1 MNKDLFKQDL
11 GDIDKT
17 IIKHKDTEFSEFIK
31 DQLNEIF
38 NRQAGGVEMDE
49 GIGTEYATFEVCKV
63 YNLAEVLSNGNQ
75 LQKKYSSVVCNEV
88 AKLSFN
94 IQEYLKKN
102 KK

>member
-1 MNKDLFKQDL
+1 MDKDSFKQDL
-11 GDIDKT
+11 ADIDRT

-31 DQLNEIF
+31 GQLNEIF
-38 NRQAGGVEMDE
+38 NRQAGEVKVDE
-49 GIGTEYATFEVCKV
+49 GIDTEYATFEVGKV

-75 LQKKYSSVVCNEV
+75 LQKAYSSAVCNEV
-88 AKLSFN
+88 AELSVN